1 MPWPKPVTYSVVP
14 PPRDISRI
22 VYTQYNLDQEVVTSG
37 ARDLKMIVNNVSLGV
52 NEALNVRSVN
62 QKGSSLAPR

>member
-1 MPWPKPVTYSVVP
+1 MLCRHRETY
-14 PPRDISRI
+14 REI